1 MWLARP
7 IFAAAALLVLLVGC
21 KKQVAG
27 QDARRDAMFAEV
39 SACPPPATCTAKMT
53 AAAREVSV
61 CAPTPDVASY
71 GPGDI
76 VVVKELGVHDTVARV
91 KAHHRNVYDIEFVDG
106 TTLERSA
113 DLLVGRLCK

>member
-1 MWLARP
+1 MWPARP
-7 IFAAAALLVLLVGC
+7 IFAAAALLALLVGC
-21 KKQVAG
+21 KKQVAD

-39 SACPPPATCTAKMT
+39 TACPPPATCTAKMT

-61 CAPTPDVASY
+61 CAPTSDVKSY

-76 VVVKELGVHDTVARV
+76 VVLKELGVHDAVARV